1 MRKRFHVLRWAIA
14 LLAIALAAAPVLAQ
28 YGSST
33 GGIQGRVT
41 DEQGGVLP
49 GVQVTLKG
57 PGAPRTAYTDARG
70 EFRVANL
77 DPGTYTITLTL
88 AGFQTVNREN
98 VTVNLGRNTELTIP
112 MGLTRV
118 EAAVTV
124 SSEAPLLETKKVQ
137 TAAIVSQQELK
148 SIPTAR
154 DPWVILQSAPGVQID
169 RMNVAGSESGQQS
182 NFTSHGAGGGTF
194 TVDGVNVTD
203 MSALGSSAAYY
214 DFDMF
219 QEMQVIT
226 TGGDASI
233 AGSGAHLN
241 MITKRG
247 TNDLHGSARVFG
259 VDERFESSNLP
270 DEALEQA
277 APLTSGNH
285 IQSLQDY
292 GAEAGGPIWRDHLWI
307 WGAYGRDQ
315 INLITAG
322 GASDKTTLEN
332 LNGKLN
338 WQIIPSNAANGWW
351 MHSDKLK
358 FGRGAGISRP
368 QETTWDQTLPQNTW
382 KVEDSQV
389 FSSNLFATVQYN
401 GINGN
406 FTLDPEGGNKQAF
419 IDEGGVWHNSYQIYA
434 APRPQRQ
441 VKGDVSFFFNTGS
454 LGHELKAGFGYLS
467 TGARSHSI
475 WPGDPIPGVNGGLA
489 GGTYGSLFDCTD
501 ENDDTL
507 PCAVV
512 TRQSNLVVD
521 NEYWSGFLQDTFSFD
536 RLSINVGIRYDYQT
550 GENKATVVPGNA
562 SFPGLLPAIDYPGSG
577 EPFQWEDWEPRIGI
591 TYALGSARSTVLK
604 ASYSRYAEALG
615 TGLIDNVN
623 PIAGVSYA
631 YYGWNDVNH
640 NNLVEV
646 GEVDTSS
653 LIQSRGYDPANPGA
667 AVSVDSFASGINAPL
682 TDEFLVGIDHELFPA
697 FALGIAYT
705 YRQFNDLI
713 TRNLTG
719 LTRGDYEFERNV
731 TGTLPNGTAYSV
743 PTYTI
748 REGIDVPPG
757 YVYDNRSDYD
767 QTYHGVDLILTKR
780 LANRWMARGSFTY
793 NWNEQNAGSGACIDP
808 TNVVPGQGAD
818 VGNPQTGYTAQTC
831 ADGVVV
837 GVRST
842 GSGDKSSVFL
852 SSKWQFSMNA
862 MYQLPLG
869 FNIAGS
875 FYGRQGYPVN
885 WWRRITG
892 ADGEQRDLAV
902 SDLDDERYAD
912 VFELDGRIEKVV
924 PITQS
929 ANLTISADVF
939 NITNED
945 TILQRVNRL
954 NRGPGLASGN
964 TNDIKEI
971 QAPRVW
977 RFGLRLAF

>member
-1 MRKRFHVLRWAIA
+1 MPNRSRFLRWAIA
-14 LLAIALAAAPVLAQ
+14 LLAIALAAAPALAQ

-77 DPGTYTITLTL
+77 DPGTYTITLNL

-98 VTVNLGRNTELTIP
+98 VTVNLGKNTELTIP
-112 MGLTRV
+112 MGITRV

-124 SSEAPLLETKKVQ
+124 SSEAPLLETKRVQ
-137 TAAIVSQQELK
+137 TSAVVSQQELR

-154 DPWVILQSAPGVQID
+154 DPWVILQSAPGVAVD

-182 NFTSHGAGGGTF
+182 NFISHGSPAGTF
-194 TVDGVNVTD
+194 TVDGVNLTD
-203 MSALGSSAAYY
+203 MSALGSSAGYY

-233 AGSGAHLN
+233 SGSGAHLN
-241 MITKRG
+241 MVTKRG

-259 VDERFESSNLP
+259 VDERFESENLP
-270 DEALEQA
+270 DEAREQEGA
-277 APLTSGNH
+277 LGSGNH

-292 GAEAGGPIWRDHLWI
+292 GAEAGGPIWRDHLWL

-358 FGRGAGISRP
+358 FGRSAGPTRP

-406 FTLDPEGGNKQAF
+406 FTLDPEGGNVQAF

-441 VKGDVSFFFNTGS
+441 VKGDVSYFFNTGS
-454 LGHELKAGFGYLS
+454 IGHELKAGFGYLS

-475 WPGDPIPGVNGGLA
+475 WPGDPAAGLNGGLA
-489 GGTYGSLFDCTD
+489 GGVYGDLFDCTD
-501 ENDDTL
+501 AEGGVL
-507 PCAVV
+507 PCATI

-521 NEYWSGFLQDTFSFD
+521 NKYWSAFLQDTFSFD
-536 RLSINVGIRYDYQT
+536 RLSINVGLRWDKQT
-550 GENKATVVPGNA
+550 GENQATVVPGNP
-562 SFPGLLPAIDYPGSG
+562 SFPEILPAIDYPGSG
-577 EPFQWEDWEPRIGI
+577 EPFQWEDWQPRIGL
-591 TYALGSARSTVLK
+591 TYSLGSNRSTVLK

-623 PIAGVSYA
+623 PIAAVSYG

-640 NNLVEV
+640 DNLVQV
-646 GEVDTSS
+646 GEVNTDDF
-653 LIQSRGYDPANPGA
+653 QFSRNYDPRNPGA
-667 AVSVDSFASGINAPL
+667 AVSVDSFASGINAPQ

-697 FALGIAYT
+697 FAVGAAYT

-713 TRNLTG
+713 FRSRTG
-719 LTRGDYEFERNV
+719 LGQGDYEQYTTI
-731 TGTLPNGTAYSV
+731 TGTLPDGTAYSAPV
-743 PTYTI
+743 YRI
-748 REGIDVPPG
+748 REGIDTPPG

-780 LANRWMARGSFTY
+780 LASRWMARGSFTY
-793 NWNEQNAGSGACIDP
+793 NWNEQHVGSGACIDP
-808 TNVVPGQGAD
+808 TNIVPGQSAD
-818 VGNPQTGYTAQTC
+818 LGNPQTGYTAQSC
-831 ADGVVV
+831 ADGAVV

-842 GSGDKSSVFL
+842 GSGDKNSVFL

-862 MYQLPLG
+862 MYQLPYG
-869 FNIAGS
+869 FNVAGS
-875 FYGRQGYPVN
+875 FFGRQGYPLN
-885 WWRRITG
+885 WWRRVTG
-892 ADGEQRDLAV
+892 PDGEQRDVAV
-902 SDLDDERYAD
+902 SDLDDQRYDD
-912 VFELDGRIEKVV
+912 VYELDARIEKVV

-939 NITNED
+939 NVTNED
-945 TILQRVNRL
+945 TVLQRFNRL
-954 NRGPGLASGN
+954 NRTGLAVGN